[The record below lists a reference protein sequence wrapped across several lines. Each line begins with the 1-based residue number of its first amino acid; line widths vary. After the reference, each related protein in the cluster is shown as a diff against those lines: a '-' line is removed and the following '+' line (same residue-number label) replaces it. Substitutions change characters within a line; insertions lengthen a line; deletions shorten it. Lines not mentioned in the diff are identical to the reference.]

1 MPGRI
6 VVVISAGTE
15 WRCVKDLVKPAT
27 LDRTPFGESFEH
39 AIEGARVTFC
49 HGGWGKIDAAASAQF
64 IISTM
69 QPALLINLGTCG
81 GIRGRAA
88 KGDLFLIERTIVY
101 DILERMTDPDAAL
114 RHYTTDL
121 DYAWLKDA
129 VPGGLQRATIL
140 SADRDGRPEDV
151 AELVQKHDARIVDW
165 ESGAIA
171 RVCKLNRVPC
181 VIVRGVTD
189 LVDSSGSE
197 ADGNL
202 STYRE
207 GTQAVMPKLLET
219 LPFWIKAFGERA

>member
-1 MPGRI
+1 M
-6 VVVISAGTE
+6 VVISARTE
-15 WRCVKDLVKPAT
+15 WECVKDALKPAG
-27 LDRTPFGESFEH
+27 LGQTPFGESFEH
-39 AIEGARVTFC
+39 AVKGETLVFC

-64 IISTM
+64 CISSLGA
-69 QPALLINLGTCG
+69 ALLINLGTCG

-114 RHYTTDL
+114 RHYSTEL
-121 DYAWLKDA
+121 DFSWLKGA
-129 VPGGLQRATIL
+129 IPAGLQRATIL

-151 AELVQKHDARIVDW
+151 AELVRKYDARIVDW

-197 ADGNL
+197 ADANL
-202 STYRE
+202 PTYRE
-207 GTQAVMPKLLET
+207 GTEVVMPKLLET
-219 LPFWIKAFGERA
+219 LPAWITPFRKTA